1 MILIVHVVVVKLHH
15 SEKDLLL
22 ILDDRA
28 PVHEDLAGV
37 RL

>member
-1 MILIVHVVVVKLHH
+1 MILIHVVVVQLDKI
-15 SEKDLLL
+15 EKGLLL